1 MNTQQTKAGQLDPS
15 FNGGK
20 PLELAFAGYQR
31 HILYGMTAGRDG
43 LIYVSG
49 ARFKGVEFSSS
60 EYFIVAL
67 DAQGRRYEGF
77 DRDGVAAGSFFKA
90 DQPGVSV
97 RCYTFA
103 LHYEQGATP
112 ADDRLYLLGQYT
124 YKRNDEPESTYPA
137 VACYLVN
144 GSPDMAFGTDG
155 ICVFAGLEGDSVP
168 PFASPA
174 PVSSSTQDGETQEL
188 PNPDASLR
196 WGVYDRRFYIQG
208 RSGDQRRTLLI
219 VVDFQGAID
228 WSFGINGVQ
237 VVDRGLRF
245 IAVSIFT
252 SADGIYLSGHSVTNE
267 SLGLI
272 HATTAR
278 LDHSGVPD
286 ASFGSNG
293 FKDFE
298 LDAVWAGI
306 EAVAPLSVG
315 QIVAAG
321 FVRPDMVAQYKP
333 VLLSYDLRGNPN
345 PGFNGGAPVFADDA
359 TGRWL
364 SLVTDEHAVTVLGDV
379 SGSAMV
385 GRFLLDGSLDRSF
398 ADGAGWRLLAE
409 LPPGVRPRN
418 LMVRPDRSIVLLAW
432 WPFDESSRSAG
443 VVGVLTG
450 Q

>member
-1 MNTQQTKAGQLDPS
+1 MNTQPTKAGQFDPS

-20 PLELAFAGYQR
+20 PLELEFLGYQR
-31 HILYGMTAGRDG
+31 HILSGMAAGRDG

-49 ARFKGVEFSSS
+49 ARFRGAEFSSS

-67 DAQGRRYEGF
+67 DAQGRRHEGF
-77 DRDGVAAGSFFKA
+77 DRDGVAAGSFFKTE
-90 DQPGVSV
+90 QPGVSV
-97 RCYTFA
+97 RCDTFA
-103 LHYEQGATP
+103 LHYEQGAAP

-124 YKRNDEPESTYPA
+124 YKKDDGPESTYPA
-137 VACYLVN
+137 VACYLVD
-144 GSPDMAFGTDG
+144 GSPDMAFGTAG

-168 PFASPA
+168 VFASPA
-174 PVSSSTQDGETQEL
+174 PVSSSIMEGETQEL

-228 WSFGINGVQ
+228 WNFGINGVQ

-272 HATTAR
+272 QATTAR
-278 LDHSGVPD
+278 LNHSGVPD
-286 ASFGSNG
+286 TSFGLNG
-293 FKDFE
+293 FKDFN
-298 LDAVWAGI
+298 LDAMWAGI
-306 EAVAPLSVG
+306 EALAPLSAG
-315 QIVAAG
+315 QFVAAG
-321 FVRPDMVAQYKP
+321 FVLLDMVSQQKP

-345 PGFNGGAPVFADDA
+345 SAFNGGAPAFAGDA

-379 SGSAMV
+379 PGSVMV
-385 GRFLLDGSLDRSF
+385 GRFLLDGQLDRSF

-409 LPPGVRPRN
+409 LPSGVRPRN
-418 LMVRPDRSIVLLAW
+418 LMVRPDRSIVFLGWGAI
-432 WPFDESSRSAG
+432 SSERLSAG
-443 VVGVLTG
+443 VIGVLKG